1 MVGRQGAGCTPVE
14 HMTERPRSIKEELRA
29 KQSSEAKR
37 RAEGTEI
44 LAPNYMSTRWGVQVV
59 ELEQR
64 IEVLKQ
70 CREAQAELGQ
80 AVAQRRGGGLT

>member
-1 MVGRQGAGCTPVE
+1 ME
-14 HMTERPRSIKEELRA
+14 HMSKLPRSIKGELRA

-44 LAPNYMSTRWGVQVV
+44 LAPKYMTTRWGVQVV

-64 IEVLKQ
+64 TEVQ
-70 CREAQAELGQ
+70 QECREAQAE
-80 AVAQRRGGGLT
+80 